1 MPQAQNYFD
10 LALTYA
16 LGSHLNFRAG
26 VNNIF
31 DRQPPLVT
39 SGNSN
44 REGSSLCPTGPC
56 NGNTYPGT
64 WDALG
69 RYLYIGASVN
79 F

>member
-1 MPQAQNYFD
+1 VLGAHIGAQSYFD
-10 LALTYA
+10 LASTFTVGDHYSLR
-16 LGSHLNFRAG
+16 LG

-31 DRQPPLVT
+31 DRNPPLVT
-39 SGNSN
+39 SSV
-44 REGSSLCPTGPC
+44 GSCPAGPC

-69 RYLYIGASVN
+69 RYLYAAATLN